1 MPEDTLTESKPGGY
15 ASFLVRVRQEPGE
28 MESRRSQWRGS
39 VESIQNGQKE
49 HFTDMEA
56 LIRFI
61 QKVSQEQGVSLEKKY
76 IA

>member
-1 MPEDTLTESKPGGY
+1 MSKHARVKPDQPRY
-15 ASFLVRVRQEPGE
+15 ASFLVRVRQEPEGTGN
-28 MESRRSQWRGS
+28 RNSQWRGS
-39 VESIQNGQKE
+39 VENIQNGQKG

-61 QKVSQEQGVSLEKKY
+61 QEVSEEQGISLEKEY